1 MDLSQSDVKQLAST
15 FAAGGEQ
22 DAHANSDDTIT
33 DYDVECLDYSF
44 LQTASAKDMDR
55 LVSLLRV
62 LRSGKEGI
70 YPDLE
75 RAFEDKIVHL
85 DASMA
90 ARIKDPKTP
99 PKPTF
104 SCSDVDAAKLDLA
117 NWTQSIKQKDSILRS
132 QTEESGKS
140 LRKMDSA
147 ICVRGSTDKDLH
159 SDENS
164 ASSSDN
170 DDDSSDQRSLVNS
183 KKPVPKSIL
192 KIRSRTSSPSSD
204 NADEETD
211 EAHQKKAVR
220 FQDEVEAQA
229 REMEGIKRKQEK
241 RARQIEMHL
250 AHPVGEKKKAGSKQ
264 AKSRSPS
271 PSHTAQQQQQ
281 QHQKTSADRILIK
294 EVDSSKLPEPK
305 KILIQEVNSEMDIQT
320 TEAPQEKHRI
330 KSFDYGAWD
339 KFDVDKELE
348 KLETTEA
355 DISAKKETV
364 NSTRI
369 SEPSVVKNA
378 KIPDV
383 RPSRELENDVIATQL
398 AEREKEKGNECFKV
412 QEYVDALTY
421 YTRSLDIKPQA
432 TVYNNRSLV
441 HLKTKEYSKAERD
454 ATAALEFEDTSTH
467 YKSYL
472 RRALALCK
480 RGKYVDSLRDLDMAL
495 TVPAPQNGTFEAT
508 KLRAEVLQQF
518 EDAYG
523 SEEVKKLLGGEQV
536 LAERGRSLTKDDEY
550 DEQDDDRSMSEDEQ
564 VEGEIVTPLG
574 TSCGNVQRERAA
586 APVSRNDK
594 TRGRTK
600 PLDKG
605 KQKTDGYPVFEEADE
620 MEKGCQ
626 AAADAVREILMKQP
640 GFASGS
646 GLAQEKKCDI
656 ATAVV
661 GNVETVRKIVV
672 EEVDEDSDA
681 DESDA
686 VVPLQSSKPARSTD
700 SPCPATPMD
709 SPNQMTAVSV
719 PTVAKNASYTKPRI
733 FSPAKTS
740 LEFETD
746 WKALKNDKLEWE
758 SYIRRTPVSYF
769 FRLLSGVMNPNV
781 LPDVFGAFAGIVEDD
796 AEFVCNCLDEIQKI
810 PRLKVLIKM
819 SSRKEKA
826 DQRLAQLVKHQTSE
840 LRKRIARVV
849 EQEMQQFSSALEA
862 SLLVQEEEQAVSTQC
877 QNSLASPPPSPVK
890 QTANELVEATPDP
903 KMANADA
910 CKMDSENEPK
920 DSSTVESVETK
931 SAKADAIPTK
941 AEKDLPTADADSKQ
955 VKKEKNAAP
964 ERNANGKGQ
973 CWCCWE
979 SDETDSN
986 PLIRVCHGCKDV
998 DLQWV
1003 HQKCV
1008 NSFVSMLPKPR
1019 LDQNGVIS
1027 NWRCSRCNDL
1037 YNVIEVPM
1045 TAWGIIYADMILFGA
1060 VMFFILFFAILVGAM
1075 VHLRWNELCLV
1086 FATLVKSWYELAL
1099 VMFCASLGGC
1109 LHWLVSDLAKEHM
1122 IRHVVGTRDVDAL

>member
-1 MDLSQSDVKQLAST
+1 MDLSQSDVKQLANT

-22 DAHANSDDTIT
+22 DAHANNDDTIT

-44 LQTASAKDMDR
+44 LQTASAKDLDR

-70 YPDLE
+70 YPELE

-99 PKPTF
+99 PKPSF
-104 SCSDVDAAKLDLA
+104 SCSDVDTAKLDLV

-132 QTEESGKS
+132 QTEKSGKS

-164 ASSSDN
+164 TSSSDN

-192 KIRSRTSSPSSD
+192 KIRTRTSSPSSD
-204 NADEETD
+204 NADEEND

-229 REMEGIKRKQEK
+229 RELERIKRKQEK

-264 AKSRSPS
+264 GKSRSPS
-271 PSHTAQQQQQ
+271 PSHSAQQQQP
-281 QHQKTSADRILIK
+281 QKTSCDRTLSK
-294 EVDSSKLPEPK
+294 EVDSRKVPDSK
-305 KILIQEVNSEMDIQT
+305 KILIQEVNSEMNIQT
-320 TEAPQEKHRI
+320 TEAPQQKHRI

-355 DISAKKETV
+355 DISAQKETV

-441 HLKTKEYSKAERD
+441 YLKMKEYSKAERD

-480 RGKYVDSLRDLDMAL
+480 RGKYVDSLRDLDAAL
-495 TVPAPQNGTFEAT
+495 TVPAPQNGTFEAI
-508 KLRAEVLQQF
+508 KLRAEVLEQF
-518 EDAYG
+518 EVAYG
-523 SEEVKKLLGGEQV
+523 SEEVKKLMSGGEV
-536 LAERGRSLTKDDEY
+536 FAERGRSLTKDNEHDNQEM
-550 DEQDDDRSMSEDEQ
+550 EDDRRSEDEQ

-574 TSCGNVQRERAA
+574 TSCGKVLRERV
-586 APVSRNDK
+586 APVSNNYK
-594 TRGRTK
+594 SGGRTK

-605 KQKTDGYPVFEEADE
+605 KQKTDGYPVYVEDKE
-620 MEKGCQ
+620 MENCYQ
-626 AAADAVREILMKQP
+626 AAADVVRETLMKQP

-646 GLAQEKKCDI
+646 GVAQEKDCGI
-656 ATAVV
+656 AKAVV
-661 GNVETVRKIVV
+661 GNVGAVRKIVV

-681 DESDA
+681 DESDDA
-686 VVPLQSSKPARSTD
+686 VVPLQSSKPDQSSTI
-700 SPCPATPMD
+700 PCPATAADILNPVI
-709 SPNQMTAVSV
+709 AESV

-733 FSPAKTS
+733 FNPAKTS

-746 WKALKNDKLEWE
+746 WKALKNDKLEWQ
-758 SYIRRTPVSYF
+758 SYIRRTPVSFF

-781 LPDVFGAFAGIVEDD
+781 LPDVFRAFAEIVEDY
-796 AEFVCNCLDEIQKI
+796 AEFVCSCLDEIQKI
-810 PRLKVLIKM
+810 PRLKVLLKM

-826 DQRLAQLVKHQTSE
+826 VLADLLTN
-840 LRKRIARVV
+840 
-849 EQEMQQFSSALEA
+849 LE
-862 SLLVQEEEQAVSTQC
+862 
-877 QNSLASPPPSPVK
+877 NK
-890 QTANELVEATPDP
+890 
-903 KMANADA
+903 
-910 CKMDSENEPK
+910 
-920 DSSTVESVETK
+920 
-931 SAKADAIPTK
+931 
-941 AEKDLPTADADSKQ
+941 LPT
-955 VKKEKNAAP
+955 
-964 ERNANGKGQ
+964 
-973 CWCCWE
+973 
-979 SDETDSN
+979 
-986 PLIRVCHGCKDV
+986 
-998 DLQWV
+998 
-1003 HQKCV
+1003 
-1008 NSFVSMLPKPR
+1008 
-1019 LDQNGVIS
+1019 
-1027 NWRCSRCNDL
+1027 NDRAQRMREQFL
-1037 YNVIEVPM
+1037 
-1045 TAWGIIYADMILFGA
+1045 
-1060 VMFFILFFAILVGAM
+1060 
-1075 VHLRWNELCLV
+1075 
-1086 FATLVKSWYELAL
+1086 
-1099 VMFCASLGGC
+1099 
-1109 LHWLVSDLAKEHM
+1109 
-1122 IRHVVGTRDVDAL
+1122 

>member
-44 LQTASAKDMDR
+44 LQTASAKDLDR

-204 NADEETD
+204 NADEEND
-211 EAHQKKAVR
+211 ESHQKKAVR

-229 REMEGIKRKQEK
+229 RELERIKRKQEK

-264 AKSRSPS
+264 GKSRSPS

-294 EVDSSKLPEPK
+294 EVDSSKLPGPK

-320 TEAPQEKHRI
+320 TEAPQQKHRI

-383 RPSRELENDVIATQL
+383 CPSRELENDVIATQL

-454 ATAALEFEDTSTH
+454 ATAALEFKDTSTH

-605 KQKTDGYPVFEEADE
+605 KQKTDGYPVFEDDE
-620 MEKGCQ
+620 MEKGYQ
-626 AAADAVREILMKQP
+626 AAADIVRETLMKQP

-646 GLAQEKKCDI
+646 GVAQEKECDI

-709 SPNQMTAVSV
+709 SPNPMTTESA
-719 PTVAKNASYTKPRI
+719 PTVAKNASCTKPRI
-733 FSPAKTS
+733 FNPAKTS

-746 WKALKNDKLEWE
+746 WKALKNDKHEWE
-758 SYIRRTPVSYF
+758 SYIRRTPVSFF

-796 AEFVCNCLDEIQKI
+796 AEFVCSCLDEIQKI
-810 PRLKVLIKM
+810 PRLKVLLKM

-826 DQRLAQLVKHQTSE
+826 VLADLLTN
-840 LRKRIARVV
+840 
-849 EQEMQQFSSALEA
+849 LE
-862 SLLVQEEEQAVSTQC
+862 
-877 QNSLASPPPSPVK
+877 NK
-890 QTANELVEATPDP
+890 
-903 KMANADA
+903 
-910 CKMDSENEPK
+910 
-920 DSSTVESVETK
+920 
-931 SAKADAIPTK
+931 
-941 AEKDLPTADADSKQ
+941 LPTNDRA
-955 VKKEKNAAP
+955 
-964 ERNANGKGQ
+964 Q
-973 CWCCWE
+973 CMRE
-979 SDETDSN
+979 QF
-986 PLIRVCHGCKDV
+986 L
-998 DLQWV
+998 
-1003 HQKCV
+1003 
-1008 NSFVSMLPKPR
+1008 
-1019 LDQNGVIS
+1019 
-1027 NWRCSRCNDL
+1027 
-1037 YNVIEVPM
+1037 
-1045 TAWGIIYADMILFGA
+1045 
-1060 VMFFILFFAILVGAM
+1060 
-1075 VHLRWNELCLV
+1075 
-1086 FATLVKSWYELAL
+1086 
-1099 VMFCASLGGC
+1099 
-1109 LHWLVSDLAKEHM
+1109 
-1122 IRHVVGTRDVDAL
+1122 